1 MSFLRK
7 LFGASPTAA
16 EPAAPEHAVIVAFDY
31 GSTDPQPVFD
41 LSDRLEQAIDTA
53 GVGEFDG
60 NELAADGSDGSLYM
74 YGPDADRLLATVRP
88 VLEAA
93 AFMRGARVKLRY
105 GPAGSGAGEKTVV
118 LGAA

>member
-7 LFGASPTAA
+7 LFSSA
-16 EPAAPEHAVIVAFDY
+16 PAPAKPVVPEHAVIVAFDY

-41 LSDRLEQAIDTA
+41 LSSRLEEAIAAA

-74 YGPDADRLLATVRP
+74 YGPDADRLFAAVRP
-88 VLEAA
+88 LLEAA

-105 GPAGSGAGEKTVV
+105 GPAGSGAEEKTVV
-118 LGAA
+118 LGAT